1 MSLLHTTTWHWVRH
15 GPTHQKTFVGW
26 RDVPADL
33 SDTDQLKRVCDALPE
48 DALVISSDL
57 TRCIDTADAMAANRQ
72 RLPHAA
78 GLRELHFGSWDG
90 VHFSDISDR
99 HPTLSRTYWETP
111 GDATP
116 PGGESWNDAAHRV
129 HTAVQHIAHQNPGR
143 HIIAVAHFGAILTQ
157 VQQAMGISAQQ
168 VLGHKIDNLSVT
180 TIDWTRTAD
189 RVTRINHLL

>member
-1 MSLLHTTTWHWVRH
+1 MSALYNTTWHWVRH

-33 SDTDQLKRVCDALPE
+33 GQSDLLARLDALLPR
-48 DALVISSDL
+48 DALIISSDL
-57 TRCIDTADAMAANRQ
+57 TRCVTTADAIAASRT
-72 RLPHAA
+72 RLPHAH
-78 GLRELHFGSWDG
+78 GLRELHFGTWDG
-90 VHFSDISDR
+90 AHFDHISER
-99 HPTLSRTYWETP
+99 HPTLSRTYWEEP

-129 HTAVQHIAHQNPGR
+129 HTAVTHISAQNPGR

-157 VQQAMGISAQQ
+157 VQRALNVSASE

-180 TIDWTRTAD
+180 TINWGAAGTSVD
-189 RVTRINHLL
+189 RINHLP